1 MEQAM
6 HIHAHNKF
14 LKFSMNKK
22 NPKKVG
28 SSTNSRK
35 LFFHGVH
42 GGGAS
47 AAAAGN
53 ISAHAQPPFEFVED
67 V

>member
-1 MEQAM
+1 M

-42 GGGAS
+42 GGAVVLLLLLE
-47 AAAAGN
+47 
-53 ISAHAQPPFEFVED
+53 I
-67 V
+67 